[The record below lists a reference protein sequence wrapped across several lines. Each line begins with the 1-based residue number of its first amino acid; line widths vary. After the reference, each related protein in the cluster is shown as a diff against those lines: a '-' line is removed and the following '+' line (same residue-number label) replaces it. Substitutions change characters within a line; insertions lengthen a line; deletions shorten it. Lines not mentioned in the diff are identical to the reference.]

1 MTKNQIDLQIEVKK
15 ALDEGNDT
23 FKRRSWWLE
32 IRSVN
37 FM

>member
-1 MTKNQIDLQIEVKK
+1 MTKNQIDLQIDE
-15 ALDEGNDT
+15 ALDGGNDT
-23 FKRRSWWLE
+23 FQRCSWQFE